1 MRNFYKPYIKGYNN
15 DRKHYENF
23 PENPE
28 DFDEWVKKSEALWKK
43 KKVAIKHLSNNV
55 SIEFY

>member
-28 DFDEWVKKSEALWKK
+28 DFDEWV
-43 KKVAIKHLSNNV
+43 AIKHLSNNV